1 MTATATLLLQLF
13 TSSHFFLSPLRT
25 RHYLSTP
32 ALLKSENRLLIT
44 DNTMLRAAFVS
55 FFLTLYILIV
65 GPPLLVYTFI
75 TRHVDPLYWAGI
87 KGVMFFVNCV
97 GVHVHVKGLE
107 RIPAGTCIFAA
118 NHTSSA
124 DAPAV
129 VGAIP
134 RRIAILL
141 KRSLFEWPIVGQAFY
156 LAHFI
161 PVDRFNRDSAIESIE
176 RATEA
181 LRNGQ
186 SFLIY
191 PEGTRSPDGR
201 LQEFKKGTAVM
212 AIKSGVPV
220 VPVACSGA
228 HRVMEKR
235 KLNIRPG
242 HILVEFLD
250 PVDPSKFSLDDR
262 EFLAKEIHDRL
273 AAGLPPDQR
282 PLNFPGA
289 A

>member
-1 MTATATLLLQLF
+1 MV
-13 TSSHFFLSPLRT
+13 
-25 RHYLSTP
+25 
-32 ALLKSENRLLIT
+32 
-44 DNTMLRAAFVS
+44 RAAFMCV
-55 FFLTLYILIV
+55 FLSLYILML
-65 GPPLLVYTFI
+65 GPPLLLYAYFTN
-75 TRHVDPLYWAGI
+75 HVDPLYWAGV

-97 GVHVHVKGLE
+97 GVRVHVKGQE

-141 KRSLFEWPIVGQAFY
+141 KRSLFDWPIAGQAFR

-161 PVDRFNRDSAIESIE
+161 PVDRFNRDSAIESVDK
-176 RATEA
+176 ATEA
-181 LRNGQ
+181 LRSGQ
-186 SFLIY
+186 SFVIY

-201 LQEFKKGTAVM
+201 LQDLKKGTAVM
-212 AIKSGVPV
+212 AIKSGVPI

-228 HRVMEKR
+228 HRIMEKK
-235 KLNIRPG
+235 KLFIKPG
-242 HILVEFLD
+242 DILVEFLEPID
-250 PVDPSKFSLDDR
+250 PTRYSL
-262 EFLAKEIHDRL
+262 ENKEALVQELHDRL
-273 AAGLPPDQR
+273 AASLPPDQR
-282 PLNFPGA
+282 PIGFPGA

>member
-1 MTATATLLLQLF
+1 
-13 TSSHFFLSPLRT
+13 
-25 RHYLSTP
+25 
-32 ALLKSENRLLIT
+32 
-44 DNTMLRAAFVS
+44 MLRAAFICI
-55 FFLTLYILIV
+55 FLTLYILIL
-65 GPPLLVYTFI
+65 GPPLLVYTAI
-75 TRHVDPLYWAGI
+75 TQKVGLLYWTAV

-97 GVHVHVKGLE
+97 GVQVNVKGLE
-107 RIPAGTCIFAA
+107 RIPSQTCIFAA

-129 VGAIP
+129 VWSIP

-141 KRSLFEWPIVGQAFY
+141 KGSLFKYPVVGQAFH

-161 PVDRFNRDSAIESIE
+161 PVDRFDRDSAIHSLEK
-176 RATEA
+176 ATEA

-212 AIKSGVPV
+212 AIKAGVPI

-228 HRVMEKR
+228 HRIMQKR
-235 KLNIRPG
+235 SLRITPG
-242 HILVEFLD
+242 EILVEFLD
-250 PVDPSKFSLDDR
+250 PINAADYTVDQRDALNQR
-262 EFLAKEIHDRL
+262 LHNEL
-273 AAGLPPDQR
+273 AAGLPANQR
-282 PLNFPGA
+282 PVGFPGA